1 MTDFFEIDEKN
12 KTIKILNLDE
22 FSIEDLSKYLKEL
35 SKEIERVKIE
45 VQKKVS
51 VKKDAEEFFKK

>member
-35 SKEIERVKIE
+35 NKEIERVKFE

-51 VKKDAEEFFKK
+51 VKKDAEEFFKN

>member
-35 SKEIERVKIE
+35 K
-45 VQKKVS
+45 
-51 VKKDAEEFFKK
+51 

>member
-35 SKEIERVKIE
+35 NKEIERVEVE
-45 VQKKVS
+45 VQKKIS

>member
-35 SKEIERVKIE
+35 NKEIERVE
-45 VQKKVS
+45 VEVKKKVS

>member
-35 SKEIERVKIE
+35 NKEIERVKVE

>member
-22 FSIEDLSKYLKEL
+22 FSIEDLSKYLNEL
-35 SKEIERVKIE
+35 K
-45 VQKKVS
+45 
-51 VKKDAEEFFKK
+51 

>member
-35 SKEIERVKIE
+35 NKEIERVKFE

-51 VKKDAEEFFKK
+51 VKKDAEKFFKK

>member
-35 SKEIERVKIE
+35 NKEIERVKIE